1 MSQPTSY
8 PDHYRKLIALGVPI
22 IVGQIGMIVLGFADT
37 IMIGHHST
45 EELGAA
51 SFVNNLF
58 NLVIIGSTG
67 FSYGLTPVIGQLF
80 GHNDH
85 SAIGGKLKNALLAN
99 FVVALVFT
107 LAMTVLFFNIGKLNQ
122 PKELIPLIRPY
133 FLVLLASLV
142 FILLF
147 NAFKQF
153 ADGIMDTRTSMWI
166 LLFGN
171 VLNIVG
177 NYLLIY
183 GVGGFPEMG
192 LLGAGLSTLFSRIV
206 MLGMFIGI
214 FWWLPRYKDYKTGF
228 SQSVVNRADFAQL
241 NAMGWPLALQMGMET
256 ASFSLTTIMVG
267 WIGTI
272 ALASHQVMLTI
283 STVFFM
289 MYYGMGAATA
299 IRVAYY
305 KGQEN
310 LPDLRRAAFSGF
322 HLIMIMAVI
331 STGTFWQF
339 RHVIGYWFS
348 DNVRV
353 ATTVA
358 SLFVPMM
365 LYQFGDALQIA
376 FANSLR
382 GISDVKIMM
391 LFSFIAYFVISLSA
405 SYVFGF
411 VLGYGIV
418 GVWMAFPFG
427 LTSAGFMFWLRF
439 LYKTR
444 RSAKQATA

>member
-8 PDHYRKLIALGVPI
+8 PDHYRKLITLGVPI
-22 IVGQIGMIVLGFADT
+22 IIGQIGMIILGFADT

-80 GHNDH
+80 GHNDR

-99 FVVALVFT
+99 FIVALVFI
-107 LAMTVLFFNIGKLNQ
+107 LGMTVLFFNIDNLNQ
-122 PKELIPLIRPY
+122 PAELIPLIKPY
-133 FLVLLASLV
+133 YLVLLGSLI

-166 LLFGN
+166 LLIGN
-171 VLNIVG
+171 LIHIVLN
-177 NYLLIY
+177 YALIY
-183 GVGGFPEMG
+183 GAAGLPELG
-192 LLGAGLSTLFSRIV
+192 LFGAGISTLFSRFLMMAI
-206 MLGMFIGI
+206 FIGI
-214 FWWLPRYKDYKTGF
+214 FLYLPRYREYRQGF
-228 SQSVVNRADFAQL
+228 FCSHFNRADFRQL

-267 WIGTI
+267 WISTI
-272 ALASHQVMLTI
+272 ALAAHQVMLTI
-283 STVFFM
+283 STIFFM

-322 HLIMIMAVI
+322 HLIMVMAVI
-331 STGTFWQF
+331 ATGIFWQF
-339 RHVIGYWFS
+339 RHSIGTLFT
-348 DNVRV
+348 DNTLVT
-353 ATTVA
+353 ATVV
-358 SLFVPMM
+358 SLFIPMM
-365 LYQFGDALQIA
+365 IYQFGDALQIA

-391 LFSFIAYFVISLSA
+391 VFSFIAYFVISLSA

-418 GVWMAFPFG
+418 GIWMAFPFG
-427 LTSAGFMFWLRF
+427 LTSAGIMFWLRF
-439 LYKTR
+439 LCKTR
-444 RSAKQATA
+444 KPLAK